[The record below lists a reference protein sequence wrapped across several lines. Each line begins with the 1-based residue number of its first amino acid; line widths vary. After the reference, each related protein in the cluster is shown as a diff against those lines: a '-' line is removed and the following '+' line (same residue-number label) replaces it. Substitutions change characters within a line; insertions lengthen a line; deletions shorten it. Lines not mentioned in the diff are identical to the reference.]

1 MMSAPVKSNVQSWSI
16 LRHRYAILDY
26 MTVQSIREL
35 LDREPFH
42 PFRVRASS
50 GAAYDVR
57 NPGLVM
63 VLKSQLLIAEPKS
76 DRYALVPFLHVAGI
90 ELISNGH
97 PHPSRK
103 QR

>member
-1 MMSAPVKSNVQSWSI
+1 MLN
-16 LRHRYAILDY
+16 H
-26 MTVQSIREL
+26 MTAAAIREL

-57 NPGLVM
+57 NPGLVV

-76 DRYALVPFLHVAGI
+76 DRYSLIPFLHVAGI

-103 QR
+103 PRR